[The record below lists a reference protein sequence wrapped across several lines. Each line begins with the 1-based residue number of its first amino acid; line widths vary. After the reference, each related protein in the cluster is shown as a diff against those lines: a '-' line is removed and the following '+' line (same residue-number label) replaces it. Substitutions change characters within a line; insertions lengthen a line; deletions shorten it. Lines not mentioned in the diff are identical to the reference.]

1 MAKKVTMQQIAD
13 YLGVSKFVVSKALSG
28 KEGVNATT
36 REKVFEAASKLG
48 YFAQKN
54 KKVNQIKLDQGE
66 KRFDRGTDKKQSVLV
81 LMPNIRFQNRE
92 SRYWGKILDGLS
104 SALDNLKYGMVVVTE
119 NNVENLSHALN
130 PKGFIGVVSVGVVS
144 TALLLEV
151 NRMGIP
157 LVMIDHE
164 DPLLPC
170 DTIFNNNFD
179 CSMNLTNHLIG
190 LGHTNIQ
197 FVGDVQYSR
206 SFYDRFLGFRSA
218 LESNNLPFNKED
230 VLVGV
235 EAEHVVEQM
244 DLWLSKVNRK
254 SLPTAFV
261 CANDDIAKSVT
272 RALEDAGYRV
282 PGDVSIAG
290 FDNME
295 FTYTMSPTLT
305 TVDVAK
311 QDLGIRA
318 VEMLIR
324 RIQQHDAPFE
334 KLLLAGAIMLRESTI
349 RLRS

>member
-28 KEGVNATT
+28 KEGVNSIT

-54 KKVNQIKLDQGE
+54 KKVNQIKLE
-66 KRFDRGTDKKQSVLV
+66 KQITDFEKDHNQVVLV
-81 LMPNIRFQNRE
+81 LMPNIRFQNKK
-92 SRYWGKILDGLS
+92 SSYWGKILEGLS
-104 SALDNLKYGMVVVTE
+104 SKLENAKCGMVVLTE
-119 NNVENLSHALN
+119 NNVENLSNVLN
-130 PKGFIGVVSVGVVS
+130 PKGFIGVITVGETS

-164 DPLLPC
+164 DPLLPS

-190 LGHTNIQ
+190 LGHSNIQ
-197 FVGDVQYSR
+197 FVGDVHYAR

-218 LESNNLPFNKED
+218 LESNDLPFEKED
-230 VLVGV
+230 LLIPLTNEPVLD
-235 EAEHVVEQM
+235 QM
-244 DLWLSKVNRK
+244 TSWLNNPLKK
-254 SLPTAFV
+254 ALPTALV
-261 CANDDIAKSVT
+261 CANDYIAKYVVMALKDSGYCVPDDISV
-272 RALEDAGYRV
+272 
-282 PGDVSIAG
+282 AG

-295 FTYTMSPTLT
+295 FSYTMSPTLT
-305 TVDVAK
+305 TVDIAK

-318 VEMLIR
+318 VEMLFR
-324 RIQQHDAPFE
+324 RIQQNHAPFE
-334 KLLLAGAIMLRESTI
+334 KLLLAGTIMLRESTVG
-349 RLRS
+349 LRTS